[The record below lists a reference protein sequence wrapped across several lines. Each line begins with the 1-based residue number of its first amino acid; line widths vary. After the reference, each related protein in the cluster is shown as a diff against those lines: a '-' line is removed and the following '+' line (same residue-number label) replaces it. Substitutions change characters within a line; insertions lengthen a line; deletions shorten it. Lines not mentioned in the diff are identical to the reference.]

1 MMNAKKLTPWVLIEN
16 GTGDVITAHCDCVAG
31 LGETCTHVAALLF
44 KTEAVVRARERTT
57 VTGKPAYWMLPGSVD
72 KVGPKVMIIF
82 TDIPPPLVSFLP
94 LHKFCDG
101 VL

>member
-72 KVGPKVMIIF
+72 KVGPKVMIDYF
-82 TDIPPPLVSFLP
+82 YRPLRLPPPLVSYFFLI
-94 LHKFCDG
+94 KYY
-101 VL
+101 